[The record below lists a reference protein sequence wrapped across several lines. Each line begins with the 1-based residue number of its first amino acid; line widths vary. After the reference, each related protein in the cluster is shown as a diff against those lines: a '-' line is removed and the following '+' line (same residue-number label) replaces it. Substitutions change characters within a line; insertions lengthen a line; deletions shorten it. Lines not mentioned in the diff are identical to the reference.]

1 MAFIR
6 PYKDSD
12 FDACAHICIA
22 TLPPTLASSPAA
34 AKLSPYLVSSVRS
47 NSLSLSLSNNHN
59 LRGPRNIP
67 RWTHPYTFLS
77 PSTCHVLDDGTGKA
91 VGYCIGCPDVH
102 AFAADYERYITNIL
116 SPAVAAPAF
125 DVREPWLVPVPEPV
139 SAGDDDPTSTSTSTV
154 NPLALAQNAYRADWM
169 LLENKEAVTSRWRA
183 TMHIDL
189 LPDWQGRG
197 WGRMLIDR
205 FVASVRASGAD
216 YGEGEHIGVA
226 GENAKVVPF
235 YERVGFRV
243 VEGGER
249 EGNIWMVRD
258 IEKV

>member
-6 PYKDSD
+6 LYEDSD

-34 AKLSPYLVSSVRS
+34 AKLSPYL
-47 NSLSLSLSNNHN
+47 
-59 LRGPRNIP
+59 
-67 RWTHPYTFLS
+67 WTHPYTFLS

-102 AFAADYERYITNIL
+102 AFVADYQRYVTAIL
-116 SPAVAAPAF
+116 SRDVPMPDF
-125 DVREPWLVPVPEPV
+125 SVREPWIVED
-139 SAGDDDPTSTSTSTV
+139 ATATTV

-169 LLENKEAVTSRWRA
+169 LLEHKSAVTTWWRA

-189 LPDWQGRG
+189 LPEWQGRG
-197 WGRMLIDR
+197 WGRRLIER
-205 FVASVRASGAD
+205 FVDSVRGSGLD

-226 GENAKVVPF
+226 GENSKVVPF

>member
-6 PYKDSD
+6 LYKDSD
-12 FDACAHICIA
+12 FDACAQICIA

-34 AKLSPYLVSSVRS
+34 AKLSPYL
-47 NSLSLSLSNNHN
+47 
-59 LRGPRNIP
+59 
-67 RWTHPYTFLS
+67 WTHPYTFLS

-102 AFAADYERYITNIL
+102 AFAAEYERYVSTIL
-116 SPAVAAPAF
+116 SRAVAVPDF
-125 DVREPWLVPVPEPV
+125 SVREPWLVP
-139 SAGDDDPTSTSTSTV
+139 GDETTTTALEQGQGQGQEDPPTEVVV
-154 NPLALAQNAYRADWM
+154 NPQALAQNAYRADWM
-169 LLENKEAVTSRWRA
+169 LLENKEALTSRWRA

-189 LPDWQGRG
+189 LPAWQGRG
-197 WGRMLIDR
+197 WGRALIDR
-205 FVASVRASGAD
+205 FVASVRASGED

-235 YERVGFRV
+235 YEKVGFRV
-243 VEGGER
+243 VAGGER

-258 IEKV
+258 IDKV

>member
-6 PYKDSD
+6 LYRDSD

-22 TLPPTLASSPAA
+22 TLPPTLAASPAA
-34 AKLSPYLVSSVRS
+34 AKLSPYL
-47 NSLSLSLSNNHN
+47 
-59 LRGPRNIP
+59 
-67 RWTHPYTFLS
+67 WTHPYTFLS
-77 PSTCHVLDDGTGKA
+77 PSTCHVLDDGTGTA

-102 AFAADYERYITNIL
+102 AFAADYPRYVASVL
-116 SPAVAAPAF
+116 SRDVEAPGF
-125 DVREPWLVPVPEPV
+125 DVREPWVIPPDE
-139 SAGDDDPTSTSTSTV
+139 SAPAGQQV

-169 LLENKEAVTSRWRA
+169 LLEGKSAVTARWRA

-189 LPDWQGRG
+189 LPAWQGSG
-197 WGRMLIDR
+197 WGRRLIDR
-205 FVASVRASGAD
+205 FIVSVQGSGQD

-226 GENAKVVPF
+226 GENSKVVPF
-235 YERVGFRV
+235 YEKVGFRV

-258 IEKV
+258 IPRDSTIAQVPNPDIHVGSGK

>member
-6 PYKDSD
+6 PYKNSD
-12 FDACAHICIA
+12 FDACAHICIE
-22 TLPPTLASSPAA
+22 TLPPTLAASPAA
-34 AKLSPYLVSSVRS
+34 AQLSPYL
-47 NSLSLSLSNNHN
+47 
-59 LRGPRNIP
+59 
-67 RWTHPYTFLS
+67 WTHPYTFLS

-102 AFAADYERYITNIL
+102 AFVANYRRYVTEMLSHYVEEPDFSIRAPWMIVSQSSTNAEATQSQNI
-116 SPAVAAPAF
+116 SS
-125 DVREPWLVPVPEPV
+125 EM
-139 SAGDDDPTSTSTSTV
+139 V

-169 LLENKEAVTSRWRA
+169 ILADKEAVTARWRA

-189 LPDWQGRG
+189 LPAYQRCG
-197 WGRMLIDR
+197 WGRQLIDR
-205 FVASVRASGAD
+205 FVASVQSSGQD

-226 GENAKVVPF
+226 GENSKVVPF
-235 YERVGFRV
+235 YERMGFRV
-243 VEGGER
+243 IEGGER